1 MKNKPT
7 REPKTLW
14 EKLTAPFRVLSVEKF
29 YWFWVVSYFISF
41 AGLLIDLLNHNFSN
55 SINNGMVFSTCMA
68 IFPPVFIE
76 FISNY
81 IYMNRKK
88 SKEEY
93 SIYKGWTM
101 GICIV
106 ILILLFL
113 FYVTEIKS
121 SWIAQLICFVV
132 VFFAL
137 FYTYL
142 VTKMEVH
149 NTVFEDF
156 KDKPYLEAEKEVLS
170 KTRSRAKKLKTTTTA
185 EGVEIKL

>member
-1 MKNKPT
+1 
-7 REPKTLW
+7 
-14 EKLTAPFRVLSVEKF
+14 
-29 YWFWVVSYFISF
+29 
-41 AGLLIDLLNHNFSN
+41 
-55 SINNGMVFSTCMA
+55 
-68 IFPPVFIE
+68 
-76 FISNY
+76 
-81 IYMNRKK
+81 MNRKK

-121 SWIAQLICFVV
+121 SRIAQLICFVV

-149 NTVFEDF
+149 DTVFEDF

>member
-1 MKNKPT
+1 
-7 REPKTLW
+7 
-14 EKLTAPFRVLSVEKF
+14 
-29 YWFWVVSYFISF
+29 
-41 AGLLIDLLNHNFSN
+41 
-55 SINNGMVFSTCMA
+55 
-68 IFPPVFIE
+68 
-76 FISNY
+76 
-81 IYMNRKK
+81 MNRKK
-88 SKEEY
+88 SEEEY

-121 SWIAQLICFVV
+121 SRIAQLICFVV

-149 NTVFEDF
+149 DTVFEDF